1 MPILRHCLASIRNL
15 SVGLKEAA
23 DSRIDMYV
31 STVDRGGRDAPEVLL
46 GSLRSLGRTWQDRD
60 SLVLLVFLVT
70 LVISSGTMR
79 PKTHYGHLVP

>member
-31 STVDRGGRDAPEVLL
+31 STVDRGGRDAPENSLWTFSSLMSFLGPMGLL
-46 GSLRSLGRTWQDRD
+46 GVLG
-60 SLVLLVFLVT
+60 LL
-70 LVISSGTMR
+70 
-79 PKTHYGHLVP
+79 